1 MSMSN
6 IFSEEPV
13 SQLNFNPVDPESN
26 GTVKLCSSH
35 QNRIIEICQLSYAKS
50 TQYLRVNINVLT
62 PTYNIIQATHKA
74 ILN

>member
-35 QNRIIEICQLSYAKS
+35 QNRIIEICQFFVQNLLR
-50 TQYLRVNINVLT
+50 QRVNKL
-62 PTYNIIQATHKA
+62 
-74 ILN
+74 

>member
-35 QNRIIEICQLSYAKS
+35 QNRIIEICQFFVETYTHL
-50 TQYLRVNINVLT
+50 VL
-62 PTYNIIQATHKA
+62 YFSVI
-74 ILN
+74 